1 MGIVPVAPRKNK
13 LCLEGERNRK
23 GSREKP
29 TERGFKRRE
38 TTYIPMFT

>member
-13 LCLEGERNRK
+13 LPFEGERNRK

-29 TERGFKRRE
+29 TERGFKKRE
-38 TTYIPMFT
+38 ITYIPMFA